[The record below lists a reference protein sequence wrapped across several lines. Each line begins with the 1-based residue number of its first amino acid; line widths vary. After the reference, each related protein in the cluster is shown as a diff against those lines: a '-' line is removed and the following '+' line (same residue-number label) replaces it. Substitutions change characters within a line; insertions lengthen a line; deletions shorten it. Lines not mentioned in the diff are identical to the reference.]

1 MDKERILEDIIS
13 DNSSP
18 LWFELGRVMAEDIR
32 KQMFLRY
39 HTPVE
44 DLIKEG
50 IREEL
55 KGRGRTQYN

>member
-1 MDKERILEDIIS
+1 MTPSEEQISVLEEVIA
-13 DNSSP
+13 DNNDP
-18 LWFELGRVMAEDIR
+18 KWAELGRVMAEDIR

-44 DLIKEG
+44 ELIKEG

-55 KGRGRTQYN
+55 RRK